1 MSLLLYFSPHPY
13 IFFNDDHVTM
23 TFMGF
28 FIDDGCSLVD
38 RTTQLVIE
46 PNIIEPG
53 LKEVLEQNGV
63 PLDAD
68 FDDLE
73 R

>member
-1 MSLLLYFSPHPY
+1 
-13 IFFNDDHVTM
+13 
-23 TFMGF
+23 MGF

-53 LKEVLEQNGV
+53 LKEVLEQNRV